1 VRILIKCSTGSTF
14 PVWTEPSDTIAV
26 LKERIVD
33 LKAYPSDQQ
42 RLTFAG
48 V

>member
-1 VRILIKCSTGSTF
+1 VEVLIQSGTDPPFS
-14 PVWTEPSDTIAV
+14 VWTEPSDTTEV
-26 LKERIVD
+26 LKERIID
-33 LKAYPSDQQ
+33 LKAYPFDQQ